1 MIHLFD
7 KVYLSLDDFIQ
18 TDMDRV
24 VIGRYGVIMDE
35 YAKKIQKG
43 VLLNHYKIFPD
54 NFSEIITQ
62 IKNYTDTSNKKFTVY
77 ADKENFNKFLISWF
91 KTVFVNINL
100 DTFNKILQLTI
111 LKERIINNTQL
122 KPIHVL
128 NMEQLWEGLGNL
140 DNLFNIITISTEQ
153 KNVIKSLNLNF
164 SYEFLLADYFSGSSN
179 YSNLLNKTVHKFL
192 RRWFKEAF
200 TDNREMILLNLLN
213 KNFQTALNFTENN
226 LDLNSNNPIS
236 NVSSLQYYADET
248 IWEQKDNYG
257 TGVYGIC
264 KIENLSQEKIT
275 GLRNLIKKIYA
286 DVEGMEINR
295 TMFSAFDYLELA
307 AKDTI
312 TNAEMNTV
320 LDFVVANPFDTC
332 LVPKFDFQ
340 NVNYVLI
347 HHIFNLKRTNNT
359 EALSKYQ
366 LL

>member
-24 VIGRYGVIMDE
+24 VIGRYGNVMDE
-35 YAKKIQKG
+35 YLKKIQKG
-43 VLLNHYKIFPD
+43 NLLNYNKTFPS
-54 NFSEIITQ
+54 NFSELITQ
-62 IKNYTDTSNKKFTVY
+62 IKNHVDTSNKKLTIY
-77 ADKENFNKFLISWF
+77 ADKENFNKFLINWL
-91 KTVFVNINL
+91 KTIFINL
-100 DTFNKILQLTI
+100 DLNTFNKILQLTI
-111 LKERIINNTQL
+111 LKERVINNTQL

-140 DNLFNIITISTEQ
+140 DNLFNQITISNEQ
-153 KNVIKSLNLNF
+153 RSSIKNLNLNF
-164 SYEFLLADYFSGSSN
+164 SYEFLLANYFSGSSN
-179 YSNLLNKTVHKFL
+179 YSNELNTTVHKFL
-192 RRWFKEAF
+192 RRWLKEAF
-200 TDNREMILLNLLN
+200 TDNREMILMNLLN
-213 KNFQTALNFTENN
+213 KNFQTSLNFTEND
-226 LDLNSNNPIS
+226 LDLNSNNPIK

-248 IWEQKDNYG
+248 IWEQKDSYG
-257 TGVYGIC
+257 AGVYGIC

-275 GLRNLIKKIYA
+275 GLRNLLKKVYA
-286 DVEGMEINR
+286 DVEGMEVNR
-295 TMFSAFDYLELA
+295 SMFNAFDYLELA

-320 LDFVVANPFDTC
+320 LNFVVENPFDTC

-340 NVNYVLI
+340 NINYVLI
-347 HHIFNLKRTNNT
+347 QHIFNLKRTNNI